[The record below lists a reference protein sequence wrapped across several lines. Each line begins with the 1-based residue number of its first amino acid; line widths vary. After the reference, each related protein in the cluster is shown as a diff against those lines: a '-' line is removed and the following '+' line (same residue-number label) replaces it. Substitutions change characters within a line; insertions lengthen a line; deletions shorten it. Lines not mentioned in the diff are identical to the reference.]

1 MNPTRLFILGALAK
15 HGPMYGHQL
24 RRDARLDRTE
34 LWSEVR
40 PGSLYGALHR
50 LAAEGL
56 IEPLRTEQDGQLPA
70 RTVYGITDEGH
81 RELRAL
87 RAEALQEVRLQPDP
101 VDLALAMSRD
111 LDPDI
116 LRGYL
121 DDRVRALSARAAQ
134 FDHQRDRLW
143 PGQTVADDLVVEHAR
158 RRIRA
163 ELDWHQLVL
172 DQIGKLAADSEQA
185 GRAGPGVTV
194 RPLRLLGDPVLRTPC
209 DPVVRFDDAL
219 ARLVADLLD
228 TVAEPGRAGLAAN
241 QIGSG
246 LAVFSYNVDGELGYV
261 INPRVAELRDSQD
274 GPEACLSVP
283 GISADRTRAAYA
295 VVTGSISARSRS
307 SSPEPANWPAAC
319 STKPTTCAAS
329 STSTTSPARSA
340 AASCGTSPRPPSLG
354 DDLPSPGVYHGR
366 LPSKMCLICLA

>member
-24 RRDARLDRTE
+24 RRDARLDRAE

-70 RTVYGITDEGH
+70 RTVYGITGEGH

-111 LDPDI
+111 LDPDL

-121 DDRVRALSARAAQ
+121 ADRVRALSARAAQ
-134 FDHQRDRLW
+134 FDHQRDRMW

-158 RRIRA
+158 LRIRA
-163 ELDWHQLVL
+163 ELDWHRLAAEGLIEPLRTEQDGQLPARTVYGITGEGHRELRALRAEALQEVRLQPDPVDLALAMSRDLDPDLLRGYLEDRVRALSARAAQFDHQRDRMWPGQTVADDLVVEHARLRIRAELDWHRLVL
-172 DQIGKLAADSEQA
+172 DQLGKLATGSDRAAPSD
-185 GRAGPGVTV
+185 GRA
-194 RPLRLLGDPVLRTPC
+194 
-209 DPVVRFDDAL
+209 
-219 ARLVADLLD
+219 
-228 TVAEPGRAGLAAN
+228 
-241 QIGSG
+241 
-246 LAVFSYNVDGELGYV
+246 
-261 INPRVAELRDSQD
+261 
-274 GPEACLSVP
+274 
-283 GISADRTRAAYA
+283 
-295 VVTGSISARSRS
+295 
-307 SSPEPANWPAAC
+307 PA
-319 STKPTTCAAS
+319 
-329 STSTTSPARSA
+329 
-340 AASCGTSPRPPSLG
+340 
-354 DDLPSPGVYHGR
+354 
-366 LPSKMCLICLA
+366 